1 MDLTTYSDP
10 LDFVDWR
17 WRRVMALRKEGKT
30 PTDADDKYIWR
41 GYQFG
46 KDMDDCDGSDTAM
59 FSVTMK
65 HRDVARACSLSTN
78 KGARKYYLEALSLCK
93 DADEQ
98 RIATYMG
105 ETLIM
110 VRNYQ
115 KLFFD
120 VRDKLEST
128 GYICSR
134 IMEPALIQN
143 IQDCKDPNIAWKVA
157 ALFGGFDAVRVCW
170 ENQDTTSKTM
180 NYFKRSGF
188 ASMMKNFSMG
198 QFLMPVNKFNAHIIA
213 DQVIRLAEIEANN
226 LAARGAQGI
235 ETERVDMLKQ
245 IMGAMKFF
253 VTDPSQKAPAREPR
267 LFEKIDPALVAAA
280 TGEKS

>member
-10 LDFVDWR
+10 LDFTDWR
-17 WRRVMALRKEGKT
+17 WRRVMSLRKEGKT
-30 PTDADDKYIWR
+30 PTESDDKYIWR

-46 KDMDDCDGSDTAM
+46 KDMDDCDGSDTAV

-65 HRDVARACSLSTN
+65 HRDTARACSLNSN
-78 KGARKYYLEALSLCK
+78 KGARKFYLEALSLCK
-93 DADEQ
+93 DAEED
-98 RIATYMG
+98 RIAAYMG
-105 ETLIM
+105 ESVLM

-120 VRDKLEST
+120 VREHLDST

-134 IMEPALIQN
+134 IMEPALMQN
-143 IQDCKDPNIAWKVA
+143 IQDCKDPNIGWKIA
-157 ALFGGFDAVRVCW
+157 AVFGGFDAVRVCW
-170 ENQDTTSKTM
+170 ENQDTTSKTI

-188 ASMMKNFSMG
+188 ATMMKNFSMS
-198 QFLMPVNKFNAHIIA
+198 QFLMPVNRFNANEIA
-213 DQVIRLAEIEANN
+213 GHVIKLAEIEAANN
-226 LAARGAQGI
+226 ANAGAHGI

-253 VTDPSQKAPAREPR
+253 VTQPDMKLPAREPR
-267 LFEKIDPALVAAA
+267 LFEKIDQALVVAA